1 MAIISL
7 KKRKRRKK
15 RRRHPVVKRRRPRR
29 RRKPS
34 PPPSPAPQPPAQPQP
49 PEPTPGSGGSTSQP
63 ATTAA
68 LTPTARER
76 LFLNRFGTGFT
87 QATLEQLRAAGTPE
101 DWLEAQM
108 NPASVAEAPKV
119 ADVDSWF
126 DFLWRTPAEKYETDR
141 AKTKAA
147 WEYGHDLGNWSI
159 LHRIYSRRTVL
170 ETMADFWSTN
180 LHIPV
185 GHDRAWVYR
194 FDYDKTIREH
204 AFGRFEDL
212 LVASSL
218 HPAMRFYLDNWKSVK
233 NKPNENQGRELLEL
247 HTVGRDADYTEAMVK
262 SSAVLLSGY
271 TVNWGTTF
279 APSYD
284 PTRHTTGAVQVLDFT
299 HPNAEA
305 DGQAATMAYLSYLAH
320 HPATARY
327 LARKLA
333 TYFVSDTP
341 SDGLVDT
348 LAQTYLDADTDIRAV
363 LRALS
368 AHPEFLTSAGLKVRT
383 PIADL
388 VATARVLDV
397 DVQAPSN
404 GDSYTRHANWTHGSA
419 PLFSWPRPDG
429 PPVTGRMW
437 SSASRVFASYDMHHN
452 HAGGWWPKGATYRP
466 HASWLPAPS
475 IRFDAYVNHLCKT
488 WLGRA
493 ADERLLKVATQ
504 AVTGPESWAV
514 VTATTVITPQH
525 NLAGWLFP
533 RLVMALLDTPD
544 HMTT

>member
-1 MAIISL
+1 
-7 KKRKRRKK
+7 
-15 RRRHPVVKRRRPRR
+15 
-29 RRKPS
+29 
-34 PPPSPAPQPPAQPQP
+34 
-49 PEPTPGSGGSTSQP
+49 
-63 ATTAA
+63 
-68 LTPTARER
+68 
-76 LFLNRFGTGFT
+76 
-87 QATLEQLRAAGTPE
+87 
-101 DWLEAQM
+101 M
-108 NPASVAEAPKV
+108 NPGSVAEAPKV
-119 ADVDSWF
+119 ADVDGWYS
-126 DFLWRTPAEKYETDR
+126 FLWRTPVEKYDTDR

-159 LHRIYSRRTVL
+159 MRRIYSRRSLL
-170 ETMADFWSTN
+170 ETMTDFWSTN

-194 FDYDKTIREH
+194 FDYDKTIREN

-212 LVASSL
+212 LTACSL

-247 HTVGRDADYTEAMVK
+247 HTVGREAGYSEAMVK

-279 APSYD
+279 AASYD
-284 PTRHTTGAVQVLDFT
+284 PTKHTTGAVQVLDFT
-299 HPNAEA
+299 HANASA
-305 DGQAATMAYLSYLAH
+305 DGQAATLAYLSYLAH
-320 HPATARY
+320 HPATARN

-333 TYFVSDTP
+333 TYFVSDSP

-348 LAQTYLDADTDIRAV
+348 LAQTYLDAGTDMKAV
-363 LRALS
+363 LRVLS
-368 AHPEFLTSAGLKVRT
+368 QHPEFLTSRGQKVRT

-397 DVQAPSN
+397 DVQAPTGN
-404 GDSYTRHANWTHGSA
+404 DAYTRHANWLHGSA

-437 SSASRVFASYDMHHN
+437 SSASRVFASYGMHQN
-452 HAGGWWPKGATYRP
+452 QAGGWWPKGAKYRA
-466 HASWLPAPS
+466 HASWLPASS
-475 IRFDAYVNHLCKT
+475 IRFDAYVDHLCKT
-488 WLGRA
+488 WLGKA
-493 ADERLLKVATQ
+493 ADTRLQNVARQ
-504 AVTGPESWAV
+504 AVTGPEKWAV
-514 VTATTVITPQH
+514 VTASTQVTPQH